1 MAAVDLEEIRK
12 KYNFKQIS
20 VATWRNPSGSILPAR
35 GGPQSLVISAEAAGK
50 PFIPSYKVRYQLP
63 QPTDDEDSE
72 GGEDSESEREDALLG
87 VLAGEENPGHPDDVD
102 ELLHE
107 GHPDD
112 VIKVIDESVDI
123 AQDPVVDD
131 GDTFAAVTSVPL
143 IDGIEPSET
152 EIEPAIAIDYGG
164 CVDAADEEDEA
175 GYDQPSS
182 QEEDD
187 NAIAVSEHESIPPP
201 PAPSPPPVEAFDAND
216 GRGVASAIP
225 GSFPI
230 STEALP
236 EVDTAALTDKP
247 EVVEDI
253 SDVPPSPAGDRSV
266 HFAPG
271 TPEPKPTVR
280 KKKSAKGPKQKSK
293 KRAPVVVENPP
304 DDIVAIVDEATGEG
318 PQPVSGSSHDAAV
331 DEVILIPNHEG
342 TTAEPVTIPNG
353 KDIEDKPECGPV
365 TVDNDPVAEPHIAP
379 VEATSSGGAA
389 DLPFEDSAPRDGSE
403 NVDVIPDADV
413 RPPAIVDPIESSK
426 PKKKSS
432 KAPSRGKDKSEK
444 KSSRSKVKDMIQS
457 FEGRGVDVE
466 PPPPVPDLDDIPRD
480 VLPPLQPP
488 VVDFNGAETF
498 GLIEEA
504 IEDPGTLESSSAV
517 PVDIA
522 TIGDAHSSLEG
533 ASVPAIDTGLTSP
546 LNDSTGSDLSTTHDE
561 MDAAVGGTSS
571 HEVGSLHEPNVEND
585 DLDLDHAHDSVVE
598 LTEPES
604 EAIFDPLVTS
614 MEGDGGQWSGNE
626 LSEWHEDEPF
636 AGYDEPANIVSFIP
650 DEDQQVPDTKSEAEG
665 EIGSHREDDVSTAT
679 LETGDDPPMLG
690 DPMTETMDAHPA
702 SNDDEVT
709 LLDEAAAGVGISK
722 IAEQYAVSE
731 PDGKEPA
738 NDEPDVDPSIAE
750 MTEPEDLA
758 VDAPAAESFAGDDQP
773 NERNLGVQGDNDL
786 ADRIVAEEIHDE
798 ATVETPQRDLYLP
811 VDEIA
816 DASADVE
823 AVNSPPVDE
832 ATEAIQQEVVP
843 KEASEAAID
852 VADKTQPEVETALLG
867 GAPIERKVVE
877 VFDEPDDN
885 PMPGAATESPLTSPV
900 APPSPTLSKG
910 GSYKHR
916 ADHWQRKHDTKRT
929 STDAKPEK
937 ASPSKRNSGHSK
949 EDPRSADRPH
959 RSRRHSQPTEDETER
974 RRRREA
980 RKAEESTRIREEER
994 KMAEEDEARRIR
1006 HEARR
1011 ARRKAAAEEEAEAM
1025 RQKAEAI
1032 AYQEAEARR
1041 RRHEERERG
1050 GETARPRRTRR
1061 ESVTNA
1067 PLFFRTGSD
1076 QPSER
1081 RQGNDSAR
1089 GSRNDDRPVSK
1100 RSSSPAPPL
1109 PRAEEMLA
1117 GPSEQPASAAA
1128 EAGPRSSDGS
1138 KSLHRHRETT
1148 DGNRPRSSR
1157 RESERTGRRPVMEER
1172 PRSFFGSL
1180 MRRL

>member
-12 KYNFKQIS
+12 KYNFKQIT

-50 PFIPSYKVRYQLP
+50 PFIPSYKVRYPLP

-72 GGEDSESEREDALLG
+72 GGEDSESEREDAPLE

-112 VIKVIDESVDI
+112 VIKVIDESVDT
-123 AQDPVVDD
+123 AQDPVVADR
-131 GDTFAAVTSVPL
+131 DTFAAVTSVPL

-152 EIEPAIAIDYGG
+152 EIKPAIAIDYGG

-187 NAIAVSEHESIPPP
+187 NAIAVPEHESIPPP

-216 GRGVASAIP
+216 GRGFASGIP

-236 EVDTAALTDKP
+236 EVDAAALTEKP
-247 EVVEDI
+247 EAVEDI

-293 KRAPVVVENPP
+293 KRASVVVENPP

-331 DEVILIPNHEG
+331 NEVILIPDHEG

-389 DLPFEDSAPRDGSE
+389 DLPLDDLTPGDGSE

-413 RPPAIVDPIESSK
+413 PPPAIVDPIESSK
-426 PKKKSS
+426 PEKKSS

-585 DLDLDHAHDSVVE
+585 DLDRDRAIDGVVKV
-598 LTEPES
+598 TEPEPGAVFDPS
-604 EAIFDPLVTS
+604 EAS
-614 MEGDGGQWSGNE
+614 MEVDEWQRSGDE
-626 LSEWHEDEPF
+626 FSESQEDEPI
-636 AGYDEPANIVSFIP
+636 AGSDEPADIVSFMP
-650 DEDQQVPDTKSEAEG
+650 DEDQQVSDITSEKEDEMRHADEIRSEAG
-665 EIGSHREDDVSTAT
+665 EEPHLPGYPD
-679 LETGDDPPMLG
+679 
-690 DPMTETMDAHPA
+690 TETMDVNPA
-702 SNDDEVT
+702 SNDDEVA
-709 LLDEAAAGVGISK
+709 LVDEATADVGANN
-722 IAEQYAVSE
+722 IAEQSAVSE
-731 PDGKEPA
+731 PGGKDPI
-738 NDEPDVDPSIAE
+738 NDELNIDPSIAE
-750 MTEPEDLA
+750 MTEPEDIA
-758 VDAPAAESFAGDDQP
+758 VDAPAAESFAADDQP
-773 NERNLGVQGDNDL
+773 DEANLEMQGDNDL
-786 ADRIVAEEIHDE
+786 VDGMVVETNQHE
-798 ATVETPQRDLYLP
+798 ATVDMLQHDPDLP
-811 VDEIA
+811 VEEAA
-816 DASADVE
+816 DASADLE
-823 AVNSPPVDE
+823 AVNPPPVDE
-832 ATEAIQQEVVP
+832 ATEAIQQGVAHE
-843 KEASEAAID
+843 EASEAVID
-852 VADKTQPEVETALLG
+852 VADKMQPKGETALLE
-867 GAPIERKVVE
+867 GAPIERNIVE
-877 VFDEPDDN
+877 GFGKPGND

-959 RSRRHSQPTEDETER
+959 RSRRQSQPTEDETER

-1025 RQKAEAI
+1025 RQNAEAI

-1041 RRHEERERG
+1041 TRHEERERG
-1050 GETARPRRTRR
+1050 GETARPRRARR
-1061 ESVTNA
+1061 ESVTKA
-1067 PLFFRTGSD
+1067 PLFFRTASD
-1076 QPSER
+1076 LPSER
-1081 RQGNDSAR
+1081 RRGKDSAR
-1089 GSRNDDRPVSK
+1089 GSRNDGRPVSK

-1138 KSLHRHRETT
+1138 KSLHRHRETA
-1148 DGNRPRSSR
+1148 DGDRPRSSR
-1157 RESERTGRRPVMEER
+1157 RESERSGRRPVMEER